1 MMHLAIAF
9 ILFVIIPF
17 ALVGAAALWEHLTN
31 DSDTDYRDPR
41 G

>member
-1 MMHLAIAF
+1 MMHLAIAV

-31 DSDTDYRDPR
+31 DSNTDHRDPR

>member
-9 ILFVIIPF
+9 VLFIIIPF

-31 DSDTDYRDPR
+31 DSDTDNSDPR